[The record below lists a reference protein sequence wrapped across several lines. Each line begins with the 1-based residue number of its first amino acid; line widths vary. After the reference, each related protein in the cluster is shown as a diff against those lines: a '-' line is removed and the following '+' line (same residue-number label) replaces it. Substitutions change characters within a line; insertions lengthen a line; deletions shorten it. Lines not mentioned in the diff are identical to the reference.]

1 MKRVKRPAPS
11 VKQPKK
17 AQKQF
22 QHVSH
27 ATIID
32 PVGAGFIGE
41 GYVSLGDGNYRRSI
55 HTSGT

>member
-1 MKRVKRPAPS
+1 MKRVKRPAPNLKP
-11 VKQPKK
+11 VKK
-17 AQKQF
+17 APKEY

-55 HTSGT
+55 HTSGS

>member
-1 MKRVKRPAPS
+1 MKHVKPLP
-11 VKQPKK
+11 KPKK
-17 AQKQF
+17 QKKLARPQY
-22 QHVSH
+22 VAY

-55 HTSGT
+55 HTSGS